1 MRNENEQTKMLN
13 DLVSRIKTEL
23 LLGDFK
29 DHNEMVEYLS
39 NKAKNVAYN
48 ADNYGY
54 NEAKNIAEDVAMRI
68 EGLKGIKKVYHI
80 PNRIKDIINE
90 VKY

>member
-39 NKAKNVAYN
+39 DKVKNVAYD

-54 NEAKNIAEDVAMRI
+54 TEAKSIAEDVAIRI
-68 EGLKGIKKVYHI
+68 ERLKGIKKAHKI
-80 PNRIKDIINE
+80 EGRIEDIITNI
-90 VKY
+90 KY